1 MTTWMYAL
9 IALASGAALAVQVG
23 MNNGLR
29 ARVGHPVS
37 AAIISFFVGLV
48 ALLGYAGLARPG
60 WPKAEGL
67 FSRSPWW
74 IWMGG
79 VVGACYVASAAAFA
93 SRLGAAGWLALIVT
107 GQILASLVLD
117 HFGLVGFPRRPV
129 NLAKIA
135 GAGLLLAGVVVVLT
149 AGGGE

>member
-1 MTTWMYAL
+1 MKVWLYAL

-37 AAIISFFVGLV
+37 AALISFLVGLL
-48 ALLGYAGLARPG
+48 ALVGYAIVARPG
-60 WPKAEGL
+60 WPKDGEAL
-67 FSRSPWW
+67 ASAPWW
-74 IWMGG
+74 VWMGG

-93 SRLGAAGWLALIVT
+93 SRLGAAGWLGLIVT
-107 GQILASLVLD
+107 GQIVTSLVLD
-117 HFGLVGFPRRPV
+117 HFGLVGFPRRPL
-129 NLAKIA
+129 NLAKLL

-149 AGGGE
+149 AGKD